1 MTAVFFYFKVFYG
14 FRVQLKKVSAIALGR
29 FSVFDLL
36 HRGIEVELGF
46 KILIF
51 PRRWSRSASV
61 FSLGAQLYHFSNFM
75 LRYLGNIYVR
85 SASYYPLLNPEQL
98 KAKLVFVVTLY
109 QVGITSRSYRGE
121 LPHTI

>member
-1 MTAVFFYFKVFYG
+1 
-14 FRVQLKKVSAIALGR
+14 
-29 FSVFDLL
+29 
-36 HRGIEVELGF
+36 
-46 KILIF
+46 
-51 PRRWSRSASV
+51 
-61 FSLGAQLYHFSNFM
+61 M

>member
-36 HRGIEVELGF
+36 HRGRERKLGF

-51 PRRWSRSASV
+51 PRA
-61 FSLGAQLYHFSNFM
+61 
-75 LRYLGNIYVR
+75 
-85 SASYYPLLNPEQL
+85 
-98 KAKLVFVVTLY
+98 VVAI
-109 QVGITSRSYRGE
+109 GIRF
-121 LPHTI
+121 